1 MTDRAS
7 KPINPDDPSAKI
19 ATTAKNSEEY
29 LSQQPERAPN
39 TEREQDEKLAK
50 PQNTGWGWGWDMNA
64 VAGNIGGLF
73 GTGANT
79 ENDEDDEDED
89 DDDDDY
95 EVEDG
100 EDERERHG
108 PGENLGKQAA
118 NIANAATAE
127 FEVAS
132 KAAQETFGKAAE
144 EIGKGWGTL
153 NNFLDDMLAVK
164 PGGENRTPEE
174 NDVHTTFLT
183 IFPEIGKE
191 DEIVDH
197 FKCTLLQKYRCY
209 LNNATPEKTYALRG
223 RLFVSTAHIAMLVTD
238 DGGEFSGK
246 PFGIA
251 IPFADVGKIQKG
263 AKAML
268 KLVTKE
274 QISYIFAEFESDSH
288 FSGALSLL
296 EHMTAAST
304 PKPPSDDTEVPE
316 NKEITAS
323 S

>member
-1 MTDRAS
+1 MTDQAAKS
-7 KPINPDDPSAKI
+7 TALTDPPAELI
-19 ATTAKNSEEY
+19 TAAKNSDGESLQEPEEA
-29 LSQQPERAPN
+29 SN
-39 TEREQDEKLAK
+39 TETEVDEQQAK
-50 PQNTGWGWGWDMNA
+50 PQGTGWGWGWDMNA
-64 VAGNIGGLF
+64 VAGNIGGFF
-73 GTGANT
+73 GAGANA
-79 ENDEDDEDED
+79 ED
-89 DDDDDY
+89 DDDDQNGY
-95 EVEDG
+95 EVDG
-100 EDERERHG
+100 EDAGEDPERQD
-108 PGENLGKQAA
+108 PNENLGKRAA

-127 FEVAS
+127 FEIAS

-153 NNFLDDMLAVK
+153 NNFLDDMLAAK
-164 PGGENRTPEE
+164 PEGEKGAAEE
-174 NDVHTTFLT
+174 NDIQDTFLAT
-183 IFPEIGKE
+183 FPQIGKE
-191 DEIVDH
+191 DEVVDH

-223 RLFVSTAHIAMLVTD
+223 RLFVSTAHVAMHVTD
-238 DGGEFSGK
+238 DGGEFGAK
-246 PFGIA
+246 PFGVA
-251 IPFADVGKIQKG
+251 IPFSDVGKIQKG

-304 PKPPSDDTEVPE
+304 AQPPPDNTEAIE
-316 NKEITAS
+316 NEETTAS